1 MQFFVGDVHVWKR
14 YSGSKQ
20 TVWCAYYWTRSILWC
35 SSGGGVLGCSS
46 TSLLVAVLCIARMI
60 CAAPVR
66 HTLLSNTTSSHLYG
80 DTDLLSIPACKTD
93 SLYDLECAIFSTYLC
108 SICICFA
115 YLIKVLYINKTNTC
129 VWEIKC
135 VLLSCMLYTIF
146 ISNLLRVNESEPT
159 QTVIYR
165 KNILY

>member
-1 MQFFVGDVHVWKR
+1 MQFFIGDVHVWKR

-20 TVWCAYYWTRSILWC
+20 TVWCAYYWTRSILWR
-35 SSGGGVLGCSS
+35 SSEGGVLGCSS

-66 HTLLSNTTSSHLYG
+66 HTLLSNTTSSHHNG
-80 DTDLLSIPACKTD
+80 ETGLLSIPTCKTD
-93 SLYDLECAIFSTYLC
+93 SICDWKSAIISTYLC

-115 YLIKVLYINKTNTC
+115 YLIKVLYINKTYTR

-135 VLLSCMLYTIF
+135 VLQSRMLYTIF
-146 ISNLLRVNESEPT
+146 ISNLLRMNESEPHSSG
-159 QTVIYR
+159 Y
-165 KNILY
+165 L

>member
-1 MQFFVGDVHVWKR
+1 MQFFVGDVHVRKR

-20 TVWCAYYWTRSILWC
+20 TVWCAYYWTRSILWR

-66 HTLLSNTTSSHLYG
+66 HTLLSNTTSSHHYG
-80 DTDLLSIPACKTD
+80 ETGLLSIPTCKTNSICD
-93 SLYDLECAIFSTYLC
+93 WESAIISTYLC

-115 YLIKVLYINKTNTC
+115 YLIKVLYINKTYTR

-135 VLLSCMLYTIF
+135 VLLSRMLYTILK
-146 ISNLLRVNESEPT
+146 STLLRLNGSEPHSSG
-159 QTVIYR
+159 YW
-165 KNILY
+165 